1 MTDWIPLKARYN
13 SKCITCEQPTNTGF
27 DILWKKG
34 IGVIH
39 PNCRKPDENTEH
51 NIKPFC
57 HDCKTKLRD
66 CKKPNCQLCK
76 YTKSYC
82 SKCDSHVSVV
92 EMK

>member
-1 MTDWIPLKARYN
+1 MTDWIPLKAKFD

-39 PNCRKPDENTEH
+39 PNCKKPDEITERKQEPRCKECKEWL
-51 NIKPFC
+51 I
-57 HDCKTKLRD
+57 DCDDL
-66 CKKPNCQLCK
+66 NCQLC
-76 YTKSYC
+76 YHSKSFC
-82 SKCDSHVSVV
+82 TVCDTHPPVA